1 MAQLLRRRWFV
12 VVVAIAAVLVF
23 ASCGGGKGDGTK
35 TETPGSGGGQTKIT
49 IWHSILSPVDGYLKR
64 IIDDF
69 NKSQSKYHVE
79 MVYQGSYTQSL
90 NKLIS
95 SIGSKDTP
103 TLIQLDDVATQIM
116 IDSGEITP
124 VQNFIDKEHY
134 DLSAFEP
141 KAIAYYSQNGTLYSM
156 PFNLSAPILF
166 YDKQAF
172 IDAGLDPNKPP
183 QTLDEARADA
193 ERLVKKDASGNVTRY
208 GMALQVSPWFFENML
223 AKQGTLLV
231 NNDNGRTA
239 RATEAIFASPEG
251 NAILTWYRDM
261 IKDKIAYY
269 AQDDTDALL
278 SVAQQRTSMAIG
290 STAVVGAALALVSVA
305 GQDPQRVGTA
315 QIPAPLPPAGQQGGA
330 VLGGASMWILKR
342 KSQQEQQG
350 AWEFL
355 KFASTPEQQGRWYA
369 STGYFPTRVS
379 SYDLP
384 EVKQRQEQFPQYGT
398 AADQVRNSP
407 NTPATEGALVGRFNQ
422 LRDSVTRAFEQ
433 VLGGGSDPATELKAA
448 ADASTKDMQD
458 YNRTV
463 K

>member
-1 MAQLLRRRWFV
+1 MAQLLRRPWLV
-12 VVVAIAAVLVF
+12 AAIAIAAVLVF
-23 ASCGGGKGDGTK
+23 ASCSGGKTGGNK
-35 TETPGSGGGQTKIT
+35 TVTPGNGGQTTIT
-49 IWHSILSPVDGYLKR
+49 IWHSILSPVDGYLQR

-124 VQNFIDKEHY
+124 VQQFIDKEHY
-134 DLSAFEP
+134 DLSDFEP
-141 KAIAYYSQNGTLYSM
+141 KALAYYSQNGTLYSM

-172 IDAGLDPNKPP
+172 SDAGLDPNKPP

-193 ERLVKKDASGNVTRY
+193 EKLVKKDASGNITRY

-223 AKQGTLLV
+223 AKQGALLV

-239 RATEAIFASPEG
+239 RATEAAFASPEG
-251 NAILTWYRDM
+251 NTILTWYRDM
-261 IKDKIAYY
+261 INDKIAYY

-315 QIPAPLPPAGQQGGA
+315 EIPAPLPPAGTQGGA

-342 KSQQEQQG
+342 KSQDEQQG

-355 KFASTPEQQGRWYA
+355 KFASTPEQQARWYA

-384 EVKQRQEQFPQYGT
+384 EAKQRQEQFPQYRT
-398 AADQVRNSP
+398 ASEQVRNSP
-407 NTPATEGALVGRFNQ
+407 STPATEGALDGRFNQ
-422 LRDSVTRAFEQ
+422 LRDNVTRAFEQ
-433 VLGGGSDPATELKAA
+433 VLGGGSDPATELKTAA
-448 ADASTKDMQD
+448 AASTNDMQD